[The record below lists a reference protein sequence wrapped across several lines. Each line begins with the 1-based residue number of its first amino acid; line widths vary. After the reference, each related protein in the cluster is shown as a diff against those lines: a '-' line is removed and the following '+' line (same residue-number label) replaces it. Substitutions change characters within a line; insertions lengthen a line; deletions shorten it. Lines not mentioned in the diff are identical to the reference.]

1 MSNPFLVITA
11 SGLAFIVQVLFAAA
25 AVTSRLIRC
34 DNDQTD
40 SSNGSGLGAPMNR
53 LPYKNPN
60 NTFIINDDIFEVYA
74 NNFVIERIRTAGTLF
89 LYTIEKVFIL

>member
-11 SGLAFIVQVLFAAA
+11 SGLAFIVQVLFPAAA

-40 SSNGSGLGAPMNR
+40 SSNGSGLGAPKNR

-60 NTFIINDDIFEVYA
+60 STFIINDDIFEVYA

-89 LYTIEKVFIL
+89 L